1 MNFLEPLKI
10 NNIDLNKIK
19 YNNIKFNNNYK
30 IVLFKYNNNNNF
42 VFQTH
47 DLLNINS
54 INNYN
59 NNLELSLNNNSKG
72 SIELINF
79 ITNLENKI
87 KNDINNNLSWFNSNN
102 DVIFQRLIRNNNC
115 IKLKLFNNNKFKT
128 LFKVNNELT
137 NNLII
142 DEKSYCKLIIE
153 CYGIWINNNNNVSIY
168 LRPIIVSIV
177 NNINLYNYN
186 FVDDSDTDNISNDE
200 LHIVDSYDNN
210 EHDNNEHDEH
220 DNNDENN
227 ENNENKIIKLFN
239 NSSNYTSDDNSN

>member
-19 YNNIKFNNNYK
+19 YNNIKYNNNYK
-30 IVLFKYNNNNNF
+30 IVLFKYNNNNF
-42 VFQTH
+42 VFQTK

-54 INNYN
+54 INNYDN
-59 NNLELSLNNNSKG
+59 YLELSLSNNSKG

-87 KNDINNNLSWFNSNN
+87 KNDINENLSWFNSNDN
-102 DVIFQRLIRNNNC
+102 VIFQRLIRNNNC
-115 IKLKLFNNNKFKT
+115 IKIKLFNNTKFKT
-128 LFKVNNELT
+128 LFKINNELT

-142 DEKSYCKLIIE
+142 NENSYCKLIIE
-153 CYGIWINNNNNVSIY
+153 CYGLWINNNNNVSIY

-186 FVDDSDTDNISNDE
+186 FVDDSDTDNLSNDE
-200 LHIVDSYDNN
+200 LQIVDSFDNN
-210 EHDNNEHDEH
+210 EQHDSSSE
-220 DNNDENN
+220 ENN
-227 ENNENKIIKLFN
+227 KNDSSEKQNNIASIKLFN
-239 NSSNYTSDDNSN
+239 DSSNYNSDNSN

>member
-19 YNNIKFNNNYK
+19 YNKIKYNNNYK
-30 IVLFKYNNNNNF
+30 IVLFKYNNNNF
-42 VFQTH
+42 VFQTK

-87 KNDINNNLSWFNSNN
+87 KNDINENLSWFNSNDN
-102 DVIFQRLIRNNNC
+102 VIFQRLIRNNNC
-115 IKLKLFNNNKFKT
+115 IKIKLFNNTKFKT
-128 LFKVNNELT
+128 LFKINNELT

-142 DEKSYCKLIIE
+142 NENSYCKLIIE
-153 CYGIWINNNNNVSIY
+153 CYGLWINNNNNVSIY

-186 FVDDSDTDNISNDE
+186 FVDDSDTDNLSNDE
-200 LHIVDSYDNN
+200 LQIVDSFDNN
-210 EHDNNEHDEH
+210 NERNTSSNE
-220 DNNDENN
+220 ENN
-227 ENNENKIIKLFN
+227 NSEKQNNIASIKLFN
-239 NSSNYTSDDNSN
+239 NSSNYNSDE

>member
-1 MNFLEPLKI
+1 MGGL
-10 NNIDLNKIK
+10 
-19 YNNIKFNNNYK
+19 YCY
-30 IVLFKYNNNNNF
+30 
-42 VFQTH
+42 
-47 DLLNINS
+47 
-54 INNYN
+54 
-59 NNLELSLNNNSKG
+59 
-72 SIELINF
+72 
-79 ITNLENKI
+79 
-87 KNDINNNLSWFNSNN
+87 

>member
-19 YNNIKFNNNYK
+19 YNKIKYNNNYK
-30 IVLFKYNNNNNF
+30 IVLFKYNNNNF
-42 VFQTH
+42 VFQTK

-59 NNLELSLNNNSKG
+59 NNLELLLNNNSKG

-87 KNDINNNLSWFNSNN
+87 KNDINENLSWFNSNDN
-102 DVIFQRLIRNNNC
+102 VIFQRLIRNNNC
-115 IKLKLFNNNKFKT
+115 IKIKLFNNTKFKT
-128 LFKVNNELT
+128 LFKINNELT

-142 DEKSYCKLIIE
+142 NENSYCKLIIE
-153 CYGIWINNNNNVSIY
+153 CYGLWINNNNNVSIY

-186 FVDDSDTDNISNDE
+186 FVDDSDTDNLSNDE
-200 LHIVDSYDNN
+200 LQIVDSFDNN
-210 EHDNNEHDEH
+210 NERNTSSNE
-220 DNNDENN
+220 ENN
-227 ENNENKIIKLFN
+227 NSEKQNNIASIKLFN
-239 NSSNYTSDDNSN
+239 NSSNYNSDE